1 MNKKTTT
8 GLLISVLN
16 DKDLDAYEKLIL
28 NIVLLSPKRNFYD
41 METLGDYLG
50 TNRQVI
56 SRRMKDL
63 IDKGYLVRTKP
74 RGKNYYLTYA
84 TETAKKKYLSMNI
97 KETPKWFDEY
107 EKKLKESATPQPRE
121 EDEHDA
127 EYYGKAL
134 FENAYMKG
142 Q

>member
-41 METLGDYLG
+41 MEVLGDYLG

-56 SRRMKDL
+56 ARRIKGL
-63 IDKGYLVRTKP
+63 IEKGYLVRTKP

-84 TETAKKKYLSMNI
+84 TEQAKRKYLNLNI
-97 KETPKWFDEY
+97 KDTPKWFDDY
-107 EKKLKESATPQPRE
+107 EKKLIDDVAPKEKE
-121 EDEHDA
+121 KDEHDA
-127 EYYGKAL
+127 EYYAKKIFG
-134 FENAYMKG
+134 NS
-142 Q
+142 